1 MERQVGTQARDDAQ
15 TSGTQVRPP
24 RDLAEPVVIDLA
36 GEAGTLFDEPQWSQG
51 DRNSRTVSTT
61 ERMRVTLTALRAGA
75 ELGNE
80 GTDDTLAVQ
89 VQRGRVSLDVNGQ
102 SIDLGEGQLAIVAQ
116 PGVWRLRATDDAL
129 LLLTVAINRGPSP
142 TDLDES

>member
-1 MERQVGTQARDDAQ
+1 MDRQVGTQARDDAQ
-15 TSGTQVRPP
+15 TSGTDERPS

-36 GEAGTLFDEPQWSQG
+36 QEAGTLFDEPQWNER

-61 ERMRVTLTALRAGA
+61 ERMRVMITALRSGA

-89 VQRGRVSLDVNGQ
+89 VLRGAVSLDLAGRAME
-102 SIDLGEGQLAIVAQ
+102 LRTGQLATAAQ
-116 PGVWRLRATDDAL
+116 PGAWRLRATEDSL
-129 LLLTVAINRGPSP
+129 LLLTVALDRGGSP
-142 TDLDES
+142 TDLDDA

>member
-1 MERQVGTQARDDAQ
+1 MERQVGTQAGDDAL

-36 GEAGTLFDEPQWSQG
+36 GEAATLFDEPQWSQG

-61 ERMRVTLTALRAGA
+61 ERMRVTLTALRSGA

-102 SIDLGEGQLAIVAQ
+102 STELGQGQLAIVAQ
-116 PGVWRLRATDDAL
+116 PGGWRLTAAEDAL
-129 LLLTVAINRGPSP
+129 LLLTVALDRSP
-142 TDLDES
+142 TATDLDDA